1 MGGMD
6 AIIQEFL
13 GESFENLEGL
23 DGTAETLLQSLTE
36 PESLGHIFRTI
47 HTIKGTCGF
56 LAFNKLEDVSMAAEN
71 VLGQLREDTL
81 ELTPEVANALNAG
94 IEGVRTIL
102 TCIRDAGGEGDGD
115 FSEAITNLNGLLG

>member
-6 AIIQEFL
+6 GIIQEFL

-23 DGTAETLLQSLTE
+23 DGTVETLLEKLTE
-36 PESLGHIFRTI
+36 PESLGQVFRTI

-56 LAFNKLEDVSMAAEN
+56 LAFNKLEDVAMACEN
-71 VLGQLREDTL
+71 VLGQLREGTL
-81 ELTPEVANALNAG
+81 DVSPEVAKKLNPG

-102 TCIRDAGGEGDGD
+102 SNIRDTKNEGDGD
-115 FSEAITNLNGLLG
+115 YSEVAADLNDLLG